1 MLYRYRI
8 AYISVDS
15 VNDTVRPEKD
25 MKRRSYIYSILICI
39 GILLANASFCLTQT
53 FDSIPT
59 GTPPSPATDPM
70 HSSATPVGGTGA
82 TPVGEPPVVTGV
94 DQPYPTEAIPSATP
108 VGSPF
113 SAAGTTNVMPPPG
126 SANGTPSPGTANGD
140 PSSGLGGNQSPN
152 FGQGS
157 NVPSA
162 TPVTTVGSQSSFG
175 QISQSPWFALVSGVA
190 SIIGLMVTLY
200 GTQIRTIP
208 FSLYRSYA
216 WTRVL
221 LLSFGIGILVSTGIM
236 FYTQT
241 QAPSFICLSYI
252 FRFLHGYTYY
262 YNITEGPNM
271 WAIIFLVGGGIT
283 IYGIR
288 YDPVKLSKS
297 IVFREHEALLLYRKA
312 QLSSVLGENCYEELK
327 NHEKLLY
334 DDLNVFHVELQ
345 SRLIDTIYGQAPL
358 PMYSRR
364 MNQHMERTD

>member
-8 AYISVDS
+8 AYIL
-15 VNDTVRPEKD
+15 VNSINYTVRPEKD

-59 GTPPSPATDPM
+59 GTPPGPATDPT
-70 HSSATPVGGTGA
+70 H
-82 TPVGEPPVVTGV
+82 
-94 DQPYPTEAIPSATP
+94 PSATP
-108 VGSPF
+108 VGAPF
-113 SAAGTTNVMPPPG
+113 SGPGGNQIYPPEMELSGNTPV
-126 SANGTPSPGTANGD
+126 GTPSPGTANGD

-157 NVPSA
+157 NVSNA
-162 TPVTTVGSQSSFG
+162 TPVTTVGSQSSFE
-175 QISQSPWFALVSGVA
+175 QISKSPWFALVSGVA

-241 QAPSFICLSYI
+241 EAPSFICLSYI

-262 YNITEGPNM
+262 YNITEGPNI

-297 IVFREHEALLLYRKA
+297 IVFREHEALLL
-312 QLSSVLGENCYEELK
+312 S
-327 NHEKLLY
+327 
-334 DDLNVFHVELQ
+334 
-345 SRLIDTIYGQAPL
+345 
-358 PMYSRR
+358 
-364 MNQHMERTD
+364 